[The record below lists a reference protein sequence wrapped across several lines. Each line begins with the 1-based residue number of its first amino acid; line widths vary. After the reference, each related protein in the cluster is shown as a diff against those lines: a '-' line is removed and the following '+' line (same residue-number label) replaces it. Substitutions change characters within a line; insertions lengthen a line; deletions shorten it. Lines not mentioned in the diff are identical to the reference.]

1 MIFYIEKEQL
11 GITKEE
17 DKMERELTFEYLK
30 KSLSGDLVEP
40 KKKEIETKKTIS
52 IKDSE

>member
-1 MIFYIEKEQL
+1 MLKIGDLSEER
-11 GITKEE
+11 KEE

-40 KKKEIETKKTIS
+40 KKKVKSKDLEGQIS
-52 IKDSE
+52 IF